1 MVLHTARRLKLD
13 EINQQA
19 QAHEETLRALSPRPS
34 SPSGREA
41 AVVAAEPPRLMMTEQ
56 EKRENEEMTRLLEA
70 ETQRFEAEKERNT
83 AMSKELLSTVE
94 EIDSRESRWSAVK
107 SKLGLG
113 FLEGPKQVPVLNL
126 SGGC

>member
-1 MVLHTARRLKLD
+1 MQTTVEMEK
-13 EINQQA
+13 QF
-19 QAHEETLRALSPRPS
+19 
-34 SPSGREA
+34 
-41 AVVAAEPPRLMMTEQ
+41 
-56 EKRENEEMTRLLEA
+56 KRENEEMTRLLEA

-113 FLEGPKQVPVLNL
+113 FLEVPPVLAPRIL
-126 SGGC
+126 SVDDPLLLMGVCLHAHILHTDFFCGHVHLQG